1 MEPCLVVQTHYLP
14 ESFGRTSDLLKYVAD
29 RGYQYALE
37 HIVETEDENV
47 YSEYFQY
54 VMSELNVAY
63 PNTWEEALEL
73 YQTLV
78 EANSNGI

>member
-1 MEPCLVVQTHYLP
+1 MSGRADALCYLP
-14 ESFGRTSDLLKYVAD
+14 ESFGGTSDLLKYVAD
-29 RGYQYALE
+29 RDYQYALE
-37 HIVETEDENV
+37 HVVEAGDENV

-54 VMSELNVAY
+54 VMRELNVAY

-78 EANSNGI
+78 KANSNQI